1 MKKLFLAAIA
11 VVTMAFSANAQTF
24 NTRTGTIAFDAT
36 SALEDITAS
45 TSSASGAIQGTTGVV
60 QISVNVKSFHFKRAL
75 MEEHF
80 NENYLESE
88 KFPKATFSGQLQGWN
103 AEMLKKDGTQTLTV
117 KGKLTM
123 HGVEREVQNK
133 AVITINGGAIVAAN
147 TDFTVAAADYN
158 IAIPSAVKDKIAK
171 TIKVSVKLKD
181 MKKSGK

>member
-1 MKKLFLAAIA
+1 
-11 VVTMAFSANAQTF
+11 
-24 NTRTGTIAFDAT
+24 
-36 SALEDITAS
+36 
-45 TSSASGAIQGTTGVV
+45 
-60 QISVNVKSFHFKRAL
+60 

-133 AVITINGGAIVAAN
+133 AVVTINGGAIVAAN